1 MKQKRMQKNRA
12 VTIKSNTPAPDRKQG
27 GAVLIVCLVMLT
39 ILTIIGI
46 GTTTDISFQ
55 SNMVRNSQLRLNAFN
70 TALSELNGQYRRLDN
85 AADAST
91 ENLLNEALD
100 LGEAPIPAA
109 DLTQTS
115 ANNPFSQ
122 SASVVCL
129 DPDEKMLKKM
139 GGYEIDNDS
148 PFEPLYFELNS
159 IVELDN
165 TGVGS
170 SQTSGMFLLAP
181 PGAPCHQ
188 P

>member
-12 VTIKSNTPAPDRKQG
+12 VTIRSGTPTPDRKQD

-70 TALSELNGQYRRLDN
+70 TALSELNGQYRKMVD
-85 AADAST
+85 
-91 ENLLNEALD
+91 ENREDILNEAQL
-100 LGEAPIPAA
+100 LGPVTIPAG

-122 SASVVCL
+122 EATVVYLAPC
-129 DPDEKMLKKM
+129 ESGQATGSMI
-139 GGYEIDNDS
+139 GGAIQE
-148 PFEPLYFELNS
+148 LCFELNS

-170 SQTSGMFLLAP
+170 SQTIGIKRLVP
-181 PGAPCHQ
+181 K
-188 P
+188 

>member
-1 MKQKRMQKNRA
+1 MQKNRA
-12 VTIKSNTPAPDRKQG
+12 VTIRSGTPAPDRKQG

-70 TALSELNGQYRRLDN
+70 TALSELNGQYRKMVD
-85 AADAST
+85 
-91 ENLLNEALD
+91 ENREDILNEAQFS
-100 LGEAPIPAA
+100 GPVTIPAA

-122 SASVVCL
+122 EVTVVYLAPCGSGQATGS
-129 DPDEKMLKKM
+129 MI
-139 GGYEIDNDS
+139 GSGS
-148 PFEPLYFELNS
+148 PFQEFCFELNS

-170 SQTSGMFLLAP
+170 SQTSGIKRLVP
-181 PGAPCHQ
+181 K
-188 P
+188 

>member
-1 MKQKRMQKNRA
+1 MQRNRV
-12 VTIKSNTPAPDRKQG
+12 VTIRSGTPAPDRKQG

-70 TALSELNGQYRRLDN
+70 TALSELNGQYRKMVD
-85 AADAST
+85 
-91 ENLLNEALD
+91 ENSEDILTEALNT
-100 LGEAPIPAA
+100 GQAAIPAA

-115 ANNPFSQ
+115 ADNPFAQ
-122 SASVVCL
+122 SASVVYL
-129 DPDEKMLKKM
+129 EQGL
-139 GGYEIDNDS
+139 GQVTGTTIGSATSNSAY
-148 PFEPLYFELNS
+148 YFELNS

-170 SQTSGMFLLAP
+170 SQTSGIVRLAP
-181 PGAPCHQ
+181 TE
-188 P
+188 

>member
-1 MKQKRMQKNRA
+1 MQKNKA
-12 VTIKSNTPAPDRKQG
+12 VTIKSNTPAPGRKQD

-70 TALSELNGQYRRLDN
+70 TALSELNGQYRKMVDENSEDLLT
-85 AADAST
+85 DA
-91 ENLLNEALD
+91 LN
-100 LGEAPIPAA
+100 LGEATIPAG

-115 ANNPFSQ
+115 VNNPFSQ
-122 SASVVCL
+122 EATVVYLEQGLGQVTGSTIGSATANSA
-129 DPDEKMLKKM
+129 
-139 GGYEIDNDS
+139 Y
-148 PFEPLYFELNS
+148 YFELNS

-170 SQTSGMFLLAP
+170 SQTSGIVRLAP
-181 PGAPCHQ
+181 TE
-188 P
+188 

>member
-12 VTIKSNTPAPDRKQG
+12 VTIRSSTPAPDRKQG

-91 ENLLNEALD
+91 DNLLNEALD
-100 LGEAPIPAA
+100 LGELGEAPIPAA

-122 SASVVCL
+122 SVTIVYL
-129 DPDEKMLKKM
+129 GKEIKPVDGEEVGVE
-139 GGYEIDNDS
+139 GGPTY
-148 PFEPLYFELNS
+148 YFELNS

-165 TGVGS
+165 TGIGS
-170 SQTSGMFLLAP
+170 NQTIGITQLKP
-181 PGAPCHQ
+181 KQ
-188 P
+188 PE

>member
-1 MKQKRMQKNRA
+1 MQKNRV
-12 VTIKSNTPAPDRKQG
+12 VTTRSSTPAPDRKQG

-70 TALSELNGQYRRLDN
+70 TALSELNGQYRKMVD
-85 AADAST
+85 
-91 ENLLNEALD
+91 ENSEDILTEALST
-100 LGEAPIPAA
+100 GQATIPAA

-115 ANNPFSQ
+115 ADNPFDQ
-122 SASVVCL
+122 TASVVYL
-129 DPDEKMLKKM
+129 EEGL
-139 GGYEIDNDS
+139 GQITGTTIGSATSNSAY
-148 PFEPLYFELNS
+148 YFELNS

-170 SQTSGMFLLAP
+170 SQTSGIVRLAP
-181 PGAPCHQ
+181 TE
-188 P
+188 

>member
-1 MKQKRMQKNRA
+1 MTTR
-12 VTIKSNTPAPDRKQG
+12 SSTPAPDRKQG

-70 TALSELNGQYRRLDN
+70 TALSELNGQYRKMVD
-85 AADAST
+85 
-91 ENLLNEALD
+91 ENSEDILTEALST
-100 LGEAPIPAA
+100 GQATIPAA

-115 ANNPFSQ
+115 ADNPFDQ
-122 SASVVCL
+122 TASVVYL
-129 DPDEKMLKKM
+129 EEGL
-139 GGYEIDNDS
+139 GQITGTTIGSATSNSAY
-148 PFEPLYFELNS
+148 YFELNS

-170 SQTSGMFLLAP
+170 SQTSGIVRLAP
-181 PGAPCHQ
+181 TE
-188 P
+188 

>member
-1 MKQKRMQKNRA
+1 MQKNNA
-12 VTIKSNTPAPDRKQG
+12 VTIKSNTPAPGRKQD

-70 TALSELNGQYRRLDN
+70 TALSELNGQYRKMVDENSEDILT
-85 AADAST
+85 DA
-91 ENLLNEALD
+91 LN
-100 LGEAPIPAA
+100 LGEATIPTA

-122 SASVVCL
+122 EATVVYLEQGLGQVTGSTIGSATANSA
-129 DPDEKMLKKM
+129 
-139 GGYEIDNDS
+139 Y
-148 PFEPLYFELNS
+148 YFELNS

-170 SQTSGMFLLAP
+170 SQTSGIVRLAP
-181 PGAPCHQ
+181 TE
-188 P
+188 

>member
-1 MKQKRMQKNRA
+1 MQKNRV
-12 VTIKSNTPAPDRKQG
+12 VTTRSSTPAPDRKQG

-70 TALSELNGQYRRLDN
+70 TALSELNGQYRKMVD
-85 AADAST
+85 
-91 ENLLNEALD
+91 ENSEDILTEALST
-100 LGEAPIPAA
+100 GQATIPAA

-115 ANNPFSQ
+115 ADNPFAQ
-122 SASVVCL
+122 TASVVYL
-129 DPDEKMLKKM
+129 EEGL
-139 GGYEIDNDS
+139 GQITGTTIGSATSNSAY
-148 PFEPLYFELNS
+148 YFELNS

-170 SQTSGMFLLAP
+170 SQTSGIVRLAP
-181 PGAPCHQ
+181 TE
-188 P
+188 